1 MVTLNPFTY
10 GNPISDPKRFI
21 GRRRD
26 VEQIFMR
33 LRNEH
38 GQVAIQIIVLMVRR
52 LRTMDEMVGDMV
64 FLDATTRVAKKLLE
78 LADTYQEGRAP
89 SGDVT
94 VPLGQGELSRLVGSS
109 RETVSRAL
117 TTYRKMGL
125 LTTSH
130 RRITITNLEG
140 MASS

>member
-78 LADTYQEGRAP
+78 LADTYQDGRGPFGQCNGAP
-89 SGDVT
+89 GPRGVVQAGGIKPGD
-94 VPLGQGELSRLVGSS
+94 GE
-109 RETVSRAL
+109 
-117 TTYRKMGL
+117 
-125 LTTSH
+125 
-130 RRITITNLEG
+130 
-140 MASS
+140 